1 MIDLFISLFVITA
14 LALTFAHAW
23 NLVAETALQQYERR
37 DPVTK
42 QVKQPVL
49 QTLLYAIGITVVSVI
64 ALYYIHNYTKIDL
77 AAGHRRAHRSAG
89 QEFGQ

>member
-23 NLVAETALQQYERR
+23 NLVAETALQQYERK
-37 DPVTK
+37 DAQGNVQKPVF
-42 QVKQPVL
+42 
-49 QTLLYAIGITVVSVI
+49 QTLIYALAITAVAVF
-64 ALYYIHNYTKIDL
+64 ALWYIHYYTKIDL

-89 QEFGQ
+89 QEFS